1 LKNVYF
7 AVMFIEIHPTTPD
20 RRKIKQVADLLKAGK
35 TVIYPT
41 DTVYGLG
48 CDIFNHDAVDKICR
62 IKRLDPE
69 KAMLTL
75 VCKDISQ
82 VAEYAWQIDNEVFR
96 VMKKN
101 LPGPFTFILRSG
113 NSVPKLFKNRK
124 RTIGIRIPNNKI
136 ALALVEEMGRPLLST
151 SLKLDSEDDFDQ
163 YLTDPLDLR
172 EHYENMADII
182 IDGGIGGSK
191 PSGLVDCTNDSI
203 EILRQGGEEL
213 KF

>member
-1 LKNVYF
+1 
-7 AVMFIEIHPTTPD
+7 MFLEIHPTTPEQ
-20 RRKIKQVADLLKAGK
+20 RKIKQVADMLKAGK

-96 VMKKN
+96 VMRKN
-101 LPGPFTFILRSG
+101 LPGPFTFILRSA

-124 RTIGIRIPNNKI
+124 QTIGIRIPNNKI

-151 SLKLDSEDDFDQ
+151 SLKLDTEEDFDQ
-163 YLTDPLDLR
+163 YLTDPLDLKD
-172 EHYENMADII
+172 HYESMADLI
-182 IDGGIGGSK
+182 IDGGMGGNE
-191 PSGLVDCTNDSI
+191 PSTLVDCTNDGV
-203 EILRQGGEEL
+203 EIIRQGIGQLEI
-213 KF
+213 